1 MRLLNPLVLFA
12 LLTSPVFGTSPAGD
26 HRTLITAQTQEMAD
40 ALVPGDTRP
49 WDKYLDPG
57 VIYAEEDGSYKG
69 KAEMLKEVRPLPK
82 GLGGTIRIE
91 LLSYREDDDVAVA
104 LFRQNETEH
113 YFGQTIAAKYLTNT
127 TWRKRA
133 GGWKLI
139 AAQVLAEKTDPPDI
153 ALTAKQLAPY
163 VGTYRLRSSEPTYTL
178 ALGNGGLIGTR
189 NGRKPAV
196 WNAEAADVFF
206 VKGDPRIRKVF
217 RRDASGR
224 ITGFVERRESWD
236 IIWDR
241 VGR

>member
-1 MRLLNPLVLFA
+1 MRLITTVTMLAFLSSPMFA
-12 LLTSPVFGTSPAGD
+12 GPAAAD
-26 HRTLITAQTQEMAD
+26 HRTLITAQMQKMAD
-40 ALVPGDTRP
+40 ALVPGDAKP

-57 VIYAEEDGSYKG
+57 VIYAQEDGSYKG
-69 KAEMLKEVRPLPK
+69 KAEMLKEISPLPK
-82 GLGGTIRIE
+82 GLSGAIRMQ
-91 LLSYREDDDVAVA
+91 LLSYREDGDVAIA

-113 YFGQTIAAKYLTNT
+113 YFGQTITAKYLTNT

-139 AAQVLAEKTDPPDI
+139 AAQVLAEKTDPPAI
-153 ALTAKQLAPY
+153 ALTPKQLAQY
-163 VGTYRLRSSEPTYTL
+163 VGTYRLRNSEPTYTL
-178 ALGNGGLIGTR
+178 TLDNGALIGTR

-206 VKGDPRIRKVF
+206 IEGDPRIRKIF

-236 IIWDR
+236 IVWDR
-241 VGR
+241 LGR